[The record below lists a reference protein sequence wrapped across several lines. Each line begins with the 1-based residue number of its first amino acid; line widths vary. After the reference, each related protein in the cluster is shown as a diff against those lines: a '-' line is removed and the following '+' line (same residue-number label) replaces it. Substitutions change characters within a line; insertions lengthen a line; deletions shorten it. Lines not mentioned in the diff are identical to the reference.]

1 MGWLRVEGERM
12 LALVMESLAESL
24 KILFMVFVFM
34 VLVDFLGIRYRERI
48 RDFARGFKQYV
59 VSSFLGATPGCVG
72 AFASVSMYVHGTIS
86 FGAIVAAMIAT
97 SGDEAFVMLALFPE
111 TALLIFGVLFILGIG
126 FGWLTDR
133 MIGMHRGLKGI
144 TEFRECKIV
153 VHGDKEKAP
162 EHFIK
167 EHIYGHVIRKHMPR
181 LFLWLFFTMLFLGI
195 LNSYMPLEEILPSSG
210 LLLLLVAVLVG
221 IIPESGPHL
230 VFVMLFAQGLIP
242 FSVLLASSVVQD
254 GHGLLP
260 MLSHSVKNTFV
271 IKLFNVG
278 FGLLVGLVLLL
289 MGL

>member
-1 MGWLRVEGERM
+1 MLDIILEGLE
-12 LALVMESLAESL
+12 ESL
-24 KILFMVFVFM
+24 KILLMVFVFM
-34 VLVDFLGIRYRERI
+34 VIVDFLGIRYRERI
-48 RDFARGFKQYV
+48 KAFARGFKQYV
-59 VSSFLGATPGCVG
+59 ASSLLGATPGCVG

-111 TALLIFGVLFILGIG
+111 TALLVFGVLFVLGIG

-133 MIGMHRGLKGI
+133 LIGRYRALERLADCG
-144 TEFRECKIV
+144 ECRIV
-153 VHGDKEKAP
+153 VHRGEEKIP
-162 EHFIK
+162 EHFIR

-181 LFLWLFFTMLFLGI
+181 LFLWLFFTMLFLK
-195 LNSYMPLEEILPSSG
+195 LLVSYIPLEEILPASG
-210 LLLLLVAVLVG
+210 LLLILAAVLVG

-230 VFVMLFAQGLIP
+230 VFVMLFAQGLVP
-242 FSVLLASSVVQD
+242 FSVLMASSVVQD

-260 MLSHSVKNTFV
+260 MLSHSVRNTFV

-278 FGLLVGLVLLL
+278 FGLAVGLALLS

>member
-1 MGWLRVEGERM
+1 VDV
-12 LALVMESLAESL
+12 LAVVMESLAESL
-24 KILFMVFVFM
+24 KILLMVFVFM
-34 VLVDFLGIRYRERI
+34 VIVDFLGIRYRERI

-111 TALLIFGVLFILGIG
+111 TALLIFGVLFVLGIG
-126 FGWLTDR
+126 FGWLTD
-133 MIGMHRGLKGI
+133 MLIGRYRSLERLTGCS
-144 TEFRECKIV
+144 ECKVV
-153 VHGDKEKAP
+153 VHKGKERIP
-162 EHFIK
+162 EHFIR
-167 EHIYGHVIRKHMPR
+167 EHVYGHVIRKHMPR
-181 LFLWLFFTMLFLGI
+181 LFLWLFLTMIFLGI
-195 LNSYMPLEEILPSSG
+195 LNSFIAVEEILPSSG

-260 MLSHSVKNTFV
+260 MLSHSVRNTV
-271 IKLFNVG
+271 TIKLFNVG
-278 FGLLVGLVLLL
+278 FGLLVGLVLLF

>member
-1 MGWLRVEGERM
+1 M
-12 LALVMESLAESL
+12 LTLVMESLAESL

-34 VLVDFLGIRYRERI
+34 VIVDFLGIRYREGI
-48 RDFARGFKQYV
+48 RNFARGFKQYL

-111 TALLIFGVLFILGIG
+111 TALLVFGVLFILGIG
-126 FGWLTDR
+126 FGWLTDKAVGR
-133 MIGMHRGLKGI
+133 YRGLGRI
-144 TEFRECKIV
+144 TECKECRLIV
-153 VHGDKEKAP
+153 HEGKESVP
-162 EHFIK
+162 EHFIR
-167 EHIYGHVIRKHMPR
+167 EHIYGHVIRKHMPK

-195 LNSYMPLEEILPSSG
+195 LNSCIPLEEILPSSG
-210 LLLLLVAVLVG
+210 LLLILVAVLVG

-278 FGLLVGLVLLL
+278 FGLVVGLALLF